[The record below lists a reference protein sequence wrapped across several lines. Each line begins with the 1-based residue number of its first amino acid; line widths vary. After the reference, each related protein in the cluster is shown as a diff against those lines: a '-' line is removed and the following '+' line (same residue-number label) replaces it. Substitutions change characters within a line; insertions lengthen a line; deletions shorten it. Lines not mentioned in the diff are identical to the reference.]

1 MDIEREVFPEL
12 KHCKMYGGSEFLRNT
27 IAMNSILKPCT
38 MQGKS
43 QDQKLPESRNVELT
57 W

>member
-43 QDQKLPESRNVELT
+43 QDQKLPESRNV
-57 W
+57 